1 MGILISKRETP
12 WKNGIWWCKLEPT
25 SLIFVDGEN
34 VQEKNAIVLDF
45 PDYPVAW
52 HEKSTWRYG
61 NYGETNA
68 KIFQATGNRFYN
80 VKIKNWY
87 TVYGVLN
94 KEGTKLYVEGFA
106 TNIPAHDPYYLLELI
121 SDEELEQFKANR
133 QSALSP
139 ICPYVVPNPDSIGK
153 LIWIS
158 GPPGSGKSTTAQ
170 IFARDHGFI
179 HYQVDC
185 FNNCVNPFTDVN
197 ADSPTLAQT
206 VQMPLKVK

>member
-1 MGILISKRETP
+1 MGVLISKRETP
-12 WKNGIWWCKLEPT
+12 WKNGIWWCKLEPKN
-25 SLIFVDGEN
+25 LIYVDGES

-45 PDYPVAW
+45 PDYPIAW

-133 QSALSP
+133 QSAHSP